1 MNKKRVRIILF
12 FSAVA
17 IIAILIYGTQYQ
29 LKRQSETE
37 AAKVKTE
44 QAAVADRKLFL
55 EKYVDTSITKR
66 DGNQMVAVAVAS
78 ENRSMNHAMAVTL
91 ISHFKTD
98 HVQLTDSFFKPELVA
113 DGLFNS
119 AFNGSSELFNKLELT
134 NSLDALLLARQAVLY
149 ETNSE
154 LNNVITANMTIE
166 IATLPVA
173 GQSQSQSWSFTAN
186 GTGFRRGDARAMA
199 EDRIIKQIESD
210 KKMSLG
216 L

>member
-1 MNKKRVRIILF
+1 MNKKRVRITLF
-12 FSAVA
+12 FCAVA
-17 IIAILIYGTQYQ
+17 IIAIFIYGTQYSRD
-29 LKRQSETE
+29 KRANNE
-37 AAKVKTE
+37 AVKVK
-44 QAAVADRKLFL
+44 AAQDAAAEHKRFL
-55 EKYVDTSITKR
+55 EKYVDTGITKR
-66 DGNQMVAVAVAS
+66 PGNQMVAVAVAS
-78 ENRSMNHAMAVTL
+78 ENRAMNHGMAVAL

-98 HVQLTDSFFKPELVA
+98 RVQLTDSFFKPELVT

-119 AFNGSSELFNKLELT
+119 AFSGSSELFNKLELT
-134 NSLDALLLARQAVLY
+134 NSLDALLLARQTVQY

-186 GTGFRRGDARAMA
+186 GTGFRRGDARVMA